1 MSTNNL
7 SAKHVAA
14 IVTAALLAIAGIVTL
29 GMFLR
34 EYGPGNMGN
43 GFFAG
48 AGIAIAAL
56 AIAWW
61 RAVRHPGSAT
71 SLERAWTT
79 TGDERDDAV
88 LTRHLPSSGSARCRW
103 SPRTI
108 ILSVGGPLEPVRDH
122 QLCAHR
128 AVRHRLRRDQ
138 SPQLTRRRLKA
149 SIRSNAPATASAPA
163 ANDSRTKFR
172 CSPVEVRSGHERNTR
187 LLEQRSGRAEESS

>member
-48 AGIAIAAL
+48 AGIAIAAF

-71 SLERAWTT
+71 TLERGWTM

-88 LTRHLPSSGSARCRW
+88 LTRALAVVGICAVPMVAAA
-103 SPRTI
+103 TI
-108 ILSVGGPLEPVRDH
+108 ILSVGGPLEPV
-122 QLCAHR
+122 LAITNFALI
-128 AVRHRLRRDQ
+128 AVFAIAFAVINRR
-138 SPQLTRRRLKA
+138 S
-149 SIRSNAPATASAPA
+149 
-163 ANDSRTKFR
+163 
-172 CSPVEVRSGHERNTR
+172 
-187 LLEQRSGRAEESS
+187 